1 MTDANADLSVS
12 HSTEKETHT
21 VDECQALLTAAG
33 AGASVKAKQDRSTTK
48 CFRCENA
55 NFVASLIIILFTPFF
70 LVPFIY
76 LLVGL
81 RSDLFMT
88 YGTYI
93 SMCLYEAW
101 IFAESVMSLPV
112 IIAFLE
118 KRKIL
123 GIGLFFIIFSICLV
137 CAFFIS
143 FIEGGSISL
152 FVGHADQKYILL
164 EWKCI
169 AFFALNAFHRYIF
182 RNDLVKKGM
191 CPVRV
196 VMCIYCASWV
206 FWAFFAGQIAN
217 NVMVSNVNDSWG
229 TWGAFVQSMINGFIF
244 SGHAMWH
251 IFPAENH
258 MDHLGMA
265 IIISAMCVFIQM
277 VLGYGIIVLFANI
290 ITGLYGTYITQT
302 DIMLGVFMFSL
313 VGTLVLTQIS
323 PLYKNLR
330 SKYNSILFCVFH
342 NVLYMI
348 LSLVYYIF
356 FCLTVCP
363 LATVLIAE
371 EHVPVESIFPIV
383 VFPSI
388 AIIGMAR
395 VSRLYSANCESRSN
409 RSQDEV
415 PQSETS
421 K

>member
-1 MTDANADLSVS
+1 MADANADLSVS
-12 HSTEKETHT
+12 NSTEKETQE
-21 VDECQALLTAAG
+21 VDDGQALITAAG
-33 AGASVKAKQDRSTTK
+33 LSASVRAKQDRGTTK

-55 NFVASLIIILFTPFF
+55 NFLASLLIIVFTPFF

-76 LLVGL
+76 LLTGL

-88 YGTYI
+88 YGTYL

-101 IFAESVMSLPV
+101 IFAEGVMSLPSV
-112 IIAFLE
+112 TAQLE

-123 GIGLFFIIFSICLV
+123 GIGLFFIIFSICLA

-143 FIEGGSISL
+143 FIEGGSVSL
-152 FVGHADQKYILL
+152 FVGQTDQKYILL
-164 EWKCI
+164 EWKCV

-182 RNDLVKKGM
+182 RNDLVKKGL
-191 CPVRV
+191 CPVRAV
-196 VMCIYCASWV
+196 VCIYCASWI

-217 NVMVSNVNDSWG
+217 NVMVSGTNDSWG
-229 TWGAFVQSMINGFIF
+229 TWGAFVQSMINGFMF

-251 IFPAENH
+251 IFPAESH
-258 MDHLGMA
+258 IDHLGMA
-265 IIISAMCVFIQM
+265 IIIATMCVFIQM
-277 VLGYGIIVLFANI
+277 VLGYGIVVLFANI
-290 ITGLYGTYITQT
+290 ITGLYGTYITQS

-313 VGTLVLTQIS
+313 IGTLVLTQIA

-330 SKYNSILFCVFH
+330 SKYNPILFCVFH
-342 NVLYMI
+342 NILYMI

-356 FCLTVCP
+356 FCLTICP
-363 LATVLIAE
+363 LATLLIEE
-371 EHVPVESIFPIV
+371 EHIPVESIFPII

-395 VSRLYSANCESRSN
+395 ISRLYSAHCKPRS
-409 RSQDEV
+409 DPPKTEL
-415 PQSETS
+415 PPSETS